1 MNKEILKP
9 NPFFVDKSPEEY
21 RQLSIALSYAGNRL
35 NQLIMK
41 KQVAD
46 YRQQNLVMKQELR
59 KRKVIKDLSDFE
71 SFIPKAVRDE
81 LVNNDIWN
89 TAGETAQI
97 VQGVAPSGGSPP
109 LQPPVARQP
118 APTQSPTEL
127 ETGETPPLE
136 EVDVVEPAVTR
147 WNEMSN
153 DKGKVNEMI
162 DSVYQTIKGL
172 TLKELEDRY
181 DKILFVSNK
190 RGLTQNALKLLA
202 TLENILVMEISER
215 YEDTPAK
222 RGRRTDEQM
231 REARAMGK
239 EDKPKRKVGRPR
251 KEKTATDPPK
261 PRGRPRKKPEDP
273 PQSTGKGMKSRG
285 RPKGSKNKKRMNLLI
300 GSAVAGNDNNEL
312 LKIISQK

>member
-109 LQPPVARQP
+109 RQPPVARQP

-127 ETGETPPLE
+127 ETGETPP
-136 EVDVVEPAVTR
+136 
-147 WNEMSN
+147 
-153 DKGKVNEMI
+153 
-162 DSVYQTIKGL
+162 
-172 TLKELEDRY
+172 
-181 DKILFVSNK
+181 
-190 RGLTQNALKLLA
+190 
-202 TLENILVMEISER
+202 
-215 YEDTPAK
+215 
-222 RGRRTDEQM
+222 
-231 REARAMGK
+231 
-239 EDKPKRKVGRPR
+239 
-251 KEKTATDPPK
+251 
-261 PRGRPRKKPEDP
+261 
-273 PQSTGKGMKSRG
+273 
-285 RPKGSKNKKRMNLLI
+285 
-300 GSAVAGNDNNEL
+300 
-312 LKIISQK
+312 